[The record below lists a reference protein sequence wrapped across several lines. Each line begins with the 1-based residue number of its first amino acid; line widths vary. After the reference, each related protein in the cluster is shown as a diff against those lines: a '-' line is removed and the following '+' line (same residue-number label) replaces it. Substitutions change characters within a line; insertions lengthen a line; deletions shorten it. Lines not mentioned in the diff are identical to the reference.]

1 MNNNGR
7 DKIWTQ
13 GDETK
18 NWDNID
24 AAVQEELKAARM
36 AEKFLLPPSNGSVG
50 NVSVVP
56 SLIIDQETMTVDDT
70 VMTSLVD
77 MWVEFTLTYTQIER
91 ESELNIALNLA
102 RSVANTLARA
112 ENVLLFQG
120 TEGVDVVKKFKQRV
134 EFRRPLHVFTG
145 LLEDVDEAHT
155 IHVQPIQE
163 TPLKYGAHTFEAVVQ
178 ALDLLQSDG
187 ISDPYWVG
195 LDPAIH
201 SDTYASQ
208 KDTFIYAAE
217 VIKPLATGGFFSA
230 NGVPP
235 QTGFVISL
243 KGGSM
248 DMVVGTDPI
257 TQYTQMDDD
266 GFYHFRVYE
275 CFAYRK
281 MDKRT
286 VVKLVFDEKIY
297 EPHSLGESI
306 KGAIGR

>member
-1 MNNNGR
+1 MYNNGR

-18 NWDNID
+18 NWDKID
-24 AAVQEELKAARM
+24 AAVQVELKAARM
-36 AEKFLLPPSNGSVG
+36 AEKFLLPPPNGPVG

-56 SLIIDQETMTVDDT
+56 SLIIDQETMTVDET

-77 MWVEFTLTYTQIER
+77 MWVEFRLTHSQIER
-91 ESELNIALNLA
+91 EGELSTALNLA
-102 RSVANTLARA
+102 RSAANTLASA

-120 TEGVDVVKKFKQRV
+120 TEGVEAVKKFKQRV

-145 LLEDVDEAHT
+145 LLEDVDQAHT

-208 KDTFIYAAE
+208 NNTFIYAAE
-217 VIKPLATGGFFSA
+217 VIKPLAYGFFSA
-230 NGVPP
+230 NGVPRHE
-235 QTGFVISL
+235 GFVISL

-257 TQYTQMDDD
+257 TQYTLMDDD

-281 MDKRT
+281 MDRRT
-286 VVKLVFDEKIY
+286 IVKLVFDDKIHQ
-297 EPHSLGESI
+297 PHSPGESA
-306 KGAIGR
+306 KEGRGR